1 MAYAS
6 LSSLMHT
13 LEQLL
18 QPNQRLVCASC
29 IQPHVESAHQSL
41 CSVQFFLEDT
51 TKEIK
56 DTETLKPR
64 SNKRLEVVAE
74 EYLQDLIDRSLILA
88 GTRRPDGRMK
98 TCKIHDLLRQLCI
111 RESQLD
117 NFMHVLNDNDYTFSK
132 DIDIY
137 PRRVMLSFHVSH
149 PEHGSVDHLTAQ
161 TDELTVTP
169 VVGMGGI
176 GKSTLATRVYHDQF
190 IGHQFDTCAWVT
202 VSENYNERQVLLDVV
217 SSIRRINKTDES
229 IKNINSDQLAEIAY
243 RSLKGRRFL
252 IVIDDLWSNEAW
264 DQMQRLFPDDKKK
277 SRILL
282 TTRLKYVADDVSCP
296 EFPPHNMS
304 FLTSDDSWSL
314 FTERLFR
321 KDPCPPQ
328 LEPIGKHIIQ
338 HCQGLPFSITVIAG
352 LLGKVDPTRDNW
364 KKVEENLNSFF
375 DMVVLANLPNLEV
388 LKAHCGFIGTDWRLN
403 ENVVFQ
409 RLKYLRL
416 EWEDLERWEAASDNF
431 LMLEQLV
438 LALLFRLEEIPQSIG
453 EIMTLKLIQIE
464 YCGSTVETSAKKI
477 QQEQESWGND
487 ELQVR
492 IISRAGL
499 GPERTISLV
508 GWDVTGVSRTCVVRN
523 ARHGQDLGSD
533 RDNHLGFVFR
543 KVCCSYSLVNW
554 DVEPLSTS
562 SCVTSNPALDSWQSG
577 SISFGRFE
585 NEALCWERR
594 SSFTHNRYLKE
605 VEKYIKPGSVTEKKA
620 YFEELFRRRALL
632 SQSSS
637 DCQDGADSQASN
649 DGSENTYYE
658 GDFKYVNEID
668 YSACFVENH
677 DRVATLLE
685 NGKYQAS
692 KNEGYAGRFEHVNE
706 VGHSARFDENY
717 DNSTHL
723 SKNEKYQAKNT
734 GYDGDS
740 ERVNETE
747 QDTNSSDVLQSAPE
761 LLEAE
766 EKFNLMLEIQLL
778 MIQST
783 EEQPIARK
791 VVASRV
797 SCTEKFFMKIEEKVH
812 TKEEETRQLQP
823 RTQEKKEA
831 EIKQLWRNLNFKAIP
846 IPAFYREPDHRSEKI
861 KVSSGSKANVLN
873 QHKSTEEQP
882 IARKV
887 VASRAFCTEK
897 VSHRL
902 YQRVNRD
909 KEIVNSCQPVV
920 KQNGS
925 SFRFKTEER
934 ARKRKEARTN
944 FLCLL
949 DKVQT

>member
-13 LEQLL
+13 REQLL

-41 CSVQFFLEDT
+41 CSLQFFLEDT

-56 DTETLKPR
+56 DTETLKVLEKRIRDVIYKVEDKVDSSLR
-64 SNKRLEVVAE
+64 S
-74 EYLQDLIDRSLILA
+74 IIILA
-88 GTRRPDGRMK
+88 DCREKRERA
-98 TCKIHDLLRQLCI
+98 CRSFYEELLKVEKEVYFLKK
-111 RESQLD
+111 E
-117 NFMHVLNDNDYTFSK
+117 
-132 DIDIY
+132 
-137 PRRVMLSFHVSH
+137 VMLIEFRR
-149 PEHGSVDHLTAQ
+149 HGSDRKELARTSSSSTRYATGPNTIVGMEDDFKTVVDHLTAQ

-282 TTRLKYVADDVSCP
+282 TTRLKYVADYVSCP

-375 DMVVLANLPNLEV
+375 GTVSEQCETILSLSYRYLPQHLKACFLYIGGFPEDMEISVSKLIRLWIAELFVKPRSNKRLEVVAEEYLQDLIDRSLILAGTRRPDGRMKTCKIHDLLRQLCIRESQLDNFMHVLNDNDYTFSKDIDIYPRRVMLSCHVSHPEHGSGTTSTTRSLVFMSFFDKFSRQCPCSIIYNFKLLKVLDFSSIDYDFCRIIPELVHLRYVAANIEEAPSLTILRNLRTIILRTIEKKDLDLPLEIWTMSDIRHLDIGRHIHMPNPLEAESRGIGEQPLFLNNLQKLALYSSPFEAEILRRTPNLNKLRVTNIDSTQWSDFLDCLFLLQGLETLDIRAEVSHGQRVLHRNIFLPNIKQLRLRFTSLAWEDMVVLANLPNLEV

-438 LALLFRLEEIPQSIG
+438 LAMLFRLEEIPQSIG

-492 IISRAGL
+492 IIR
-499 GPERTISLV
+499 
-508 GWDVTGVSRTCVVRN
+508 
-523 ARHGQDLGSD
+523 
-533 RDNHLGFVFR
+533 
-543 KVCCSYSLVNW
+543 
-554 DVEPLSTS
+554 
-562 SCVTSNPALDSWQSG
+562 
-577 SISFGRFE
+577 
-585 NEALCWERR
+585 
-594 SSFTHNRYLKE
+594 
-605 VEKYIKPGSVTEKKA
+605 
-620 YFEELFRRRALL
+620 
-632 SQSSS
+632 
-637 DCQDGADSQASN
+637 
-649 DGSENTYYE
+649 
-658 GDFKYVNEID
+658 
-668 YSACFVENH
+668 
-677 DRVATLLE
+677 
-685 NGKYQAS
+685 
-692 KNEGYAGRFEHVNE
+692 
-706 VGHSARFDENY
+706 
-717 DNSTHL
+717 
-723 SKNEKYQAKNT
+723 
-734 GYDGDS
+734 
-740 ERVNETE
+740 
-747 QDTNSSDVLQSAPE
+747 
-761 LLEAE
+761 
-766 EKFNLMLEIQLL
+766 
-778 MIQST
+778 
-783 EEQPIARK
+783 
-791 VVASRV
+791 
-797 SCTEKFFMKIEEKVH
+797 
-812 TKEEETRQLQP
+812 
-823 RTQEKKEA
+823 
-831 EIKQLWRNLNFKAIP
+831 
-846 IPAFYREPDHRSEKI
+846 
-861 KVSSGSKANVLN
+861 
-873 QHKSTEEQP
+873 
-882 IARKV
+882 
-887 VASRAFCTEK
+887 
-897 VSHRL
+897 
-902 YQRVNRD
+902 
-909 KEIVNSCQPVV
+909 
-920 KQNGS
+920 
-925 SFRFKTEER
+925 
-934 ARKRKEARTN
+934 
-944 FLCLL
+944 
-949 DKVQT
+949 